1 MTASSDSRNKS
12 APRRSNGTVV
22 LACLAFVGGMAGM
35 SYAAVPLYR
44 MFCAVTGYNGTTQR
58 AEQPTGI
65 VLDRR
70 IKVSFD
76 ANVSSGLDWDFKPMQ
91 RAVDPRIGETAEIR
105 FLAVNRSQEPVTGQ
119 AVFNVTP
126 MEAAAYFNK
135 IECFC
140 FTEQTLQ
147 PGETVEMPVTFFV
160 DPDIAKDRNLDPVRD
175 ITLSYTFYA
184 VPSEGS

>member
-1 MTASSDSRNKS
+1 MTDATFHTSEERRLKRNKRV
-12 APRRSNGTVV
+12 A
-22 LACLAFVGGMAGM
+22 LICLGCTAAMVGAA
-35 SYAAVPLYR
+35 YAAVPLYNMLCR
-44 MFCAVTGYNGTTQR
+44 LTGLDGTPQ
-58 AEQPTGI
+58 
-65 VLDRR
+65 
-70 IKVSFD
+70 
-76 ANVSSGLDWDFKPMQ
+76 VSSGNAKGIIDREMTVRFDSN
-91 RAVDPRIGETAEIR
+91 VDSALPWTVTPSAPVMDKIGSVETIVYKAHNSSNK
-105 FLAVNRSQEPVTGQ
+105 AVTGQ
-119 AVFNVTP
+119 AIFNVTP
-126 MEAAAYFNK
+126 ETTGLYFNK